1 VALGTGA
8 VASNLDKAN
17 SEIVR
22 LWWAAESP
30 TRSMREYRRFRT
42 LTDLLLDHLERLN
55 MRYPQGRKLDAATSQ
70 AIKDV
75 LDELPDSLRSSFREC
90 GTVQEALDGVFDL
103 KTELRRQ
110 LLPDVIPSLCHWEPG
125 EE

>member
-1 VALGTGA
+1 L
-8 VASNLDKAN
+8 ASNLDKAN

-22 LWWAAESP
+22 LWWAAEGP

-42 LTDLLLDHLERLN
+42 LTDILLDYLERLN
-55 MRYPQGRKLDAATSQ
+55 MRYPQGRKLDAATNQ
-70 AIKDV
+70 AIRDV
-75 LDELPDSLRSSFREC
+75 LAELPDPLRNSFREC
-90 GTVQEALDGVFDL
+90 ATVQEALDGVFEL

-110 LLPDVIPSLCHWEPG
+110 LVPDVIPSLCHWEPG